1 MNMSSQVSSMP
12 AMKKLPMIVD
22 IAIDTNGKTMYQ
34 VHETSKLVR
43 REMPKSANF
52 SEASLD
58 RFELY
63 NGGSSI
69 TDLSMGSLLPS
80 LDALKP
86 FHTPYSMSSQTATQ
100 LGDSESL
107 SDNSKDHIGSS
118 STSLMDSSLAS
129 GDDNIWGKDVQDA
142 FEEVLAIV
150 PKNGLNKIKI
160 GGRSCG
166 RNELISDYILAKTGK
181 FRSRKQVSSHIQ
193 VIKNMGV
200 KAGLIKLISDGPTF
214 NSAEESERNSHLFEE
229 IFTKINLN
237 KSLGVNSIYTS
248 TAKSGGPIL
257 RHSSSNTSGD
267 PRTRKPFNPFIGV
280 RNVCFSLDTMNGGP
294 PSHLSIPDESPIKKL
309 TIKENTA
316 IPNRF
321 PGLEDFTNLPIPIF
335 HNMVRIFNPF
345 LIANKYSI
353 DSGLNTSYML
363 EVASANMNLSSF
375 TTVYSFGNEVLR
387 VNDDDFQANTNQPFL
402 LKFWKCFFLQLLQ
415 QPASLDAAFKGVT
428 VKQVIYDN
436 THSTMPAIP
445 KQNVKAVLL
454 WEFSRVDD
462 IKQAVSSTSRILLPP
477 SFASP
482 TSAFPGNH
490 FGNFPPNYQAYDSS
504 HPSQQPHEFAHSY
517 PIGPN
522 SVELEMGI
530 NDQAYGG
537 THPIPFNVPYPAY
550 SNPLHHPSA
559 NVDLTAVRNNVAENT
574 PYAGHF
580 Y

>member
-1 MNMSSQVSSMP
+1 MSSQVSSMP
-12 AMKKLPMIVD
+12 TMKKLPMIVD
-22 IAIDTNGKTMYQ
+22 IAIDTDGKTMYQ

-43 REMPKSANF
+43 REMPKFANF
-52 SEASLD
+52 SETSLD
-58 RFELY
+58 KYELY
-63 NGGSSI
+63 NGGRNIGDQSFA
-69 TDLSMGSLLPS
+69 SLLPS
-80 LDALKP
+80 LETNKP
-86 FHTPYSMSSQTATQ
+86 YNTPYSNQTSTQ
-100 LGDSESL
+100 MAGSDSL
-107 SDNSKDHIGSS
+107 SDTSKDVGTSSTPLMSS
-118 STSLMDSSLAS
+118 SGP

-214 NSAEESERNSHLFEE
+214 NSPEESERNSHLFEE

-237 KSLGVNSIYTS
+237 KSLGVNSIYSS
-248 TAKSGGPIL
+248 TTKSGGPIR
-257 RHSSSNTSGD
+257 RHSSSNVTSD
-267 PRTRKPFNPFIGV
+267 IKVRKQTNASIRV
-280 RNVCFSLDTMNGGP
+280 SNICFSLDTVSGGP
-294 PSHLSIPDESPIKKL
+294 PAHLSVQDHNPIKKL
-309 TIKENTA
+309 AIKDTTA

-321 PGLEDFTNLPIPIF
+321 PGLQDFANLQIPIF

-345 LIANKYSI
+345 LVANKYSI
-353 DSGLNTSYML
+353 DSGLKTSYML
-363 EVASANMNLSSF
+363 DVSPSTPSLSSF

-387 VNDDDFQANTNQPFL
+387 VNDDDFQANTTQPFL

-428 VKQVIYDN
+428 VKQVIYDSA
-436 THSTMPAIP
+436 HSTMPAIP
-445 KQNVKAVLL
+445 KQNIKAVLL

-462 IKQAVSSTSRILLPP
+462 IKQAVSSTSRIVIPP

-482 TSAFPGNH
+482 TTPFPNQDL
-490 FGNFPPNYQAYDSS
+490 GNFPPNYQVYDSGHS
-504 HPSQQPHEFAHSY
+504 SQQPQDFMHNY
-517 PIGPN
+517 PIGPT
-522 SVELEMGI
+522 SLDPEMSISDQTHGI
-530 NDQAYGG
+530 ARQL
-537 THPIPFNVPYPAY
+537 PFNVPYTPY
-550 SNPLHHPSA
+550 MNPMHHPSA
-559 NVDLTAVRNNVAENT
+559 NVDLTAVRSNHVENA
-574 PYAGHF
+574 PFAGQF

>member
-1 MNMSSQVSSMP
+1 MSGEVTSMP
-12 AMKKLPMIVD
+12 PMKKLPMIVD
-22 IAIDTNGKTMYQ
+22 IAIDTNGKTVYQ

-58 RFELY
+58 RYELY
-63 NGGSSI
+63 NSGNG
-69 TDLSMGSLLPS
+69 LGERSMGSLLPS
-80 LDALKP
+80 LENLKS
-86 FHTPYSMSSQTATQ
+86 FHTPYEMPNHSSTH
-100 LGDSESL
+100 LGHSDSI
-107 SDNSKDHIGSS
+107 SDNSKDPIGAS
-118 STSLMDSSLAS
+118 STPLVDSSCS
-129 GDDNIWGKDVQDA
+129 PGDDNIWGKDVQDA

-214 NSAEESERNSHLFEE
+214 SSPEESERNSHLFEE

-248 TAKSGGPIL
+248 TAKNGGPIR
-257 RHSSSNTSGD
+257 RHSSSTLTGD
-267 PRTRKPFNPFIGV
+267 TRTTKPNNSFIGV
-280 RNVCFSLDTMNGGP
+280 RNICFSLDNINDGP
-294 PSHLSIPDESPIKKL
+294 PTHLSIQDESPIKKL
-309 TIKENTA
+309 AIKENTA
-316 IPNRF
+316 ISNRF

-345 LIANKYSI
+345 LVTDKYLI
-353 DSGLNTSYML
+353 DSGLKTSYMF
-363 EVASANMNLSSF
+363 EVSPPDLNLSSF

-387 VNDDDFQANTNQPFL
+387 VNDDDFQANTTQPFL

-415 QPASLDAAFKGVT
+415 QPTSLDAAFKGVT
-428 VKQVIYDN
+428 VRQVIYDN
-436 THSTMPAIP
+436 AHSTMPAIP
-445 KQNVKAVLL
+445 KQNIKAVLL

-462 IKQAVSSTSRILLPP
+462 IKQAVSSTSRIILPP
-477 SFASP
+477 SFGSP
-482 TSAFPGNH
+482 ISAYSSNQYGSFL
-490 FGNFPPNYQAYDSS
+490 PNYQAYDAS
-504 HPSQQPHEFAHSY
+504 HPSQQPQDFVQGYSVA
-517 PIGPN
+517 PN
-522 SVELEMGI
+522 FIELEMGI
-530 NDQAYGG
+530 PEQTYGG
-537 THPIPFNVPYPAY
+537 ARQHAFNVPYPPF

-559 NVDLTAVRNNVAENT
+559 NIDLTAVRSNAAETT
-574 PYAGHF
+574 PYAGQF

>member
-1 MNMSSQVSSMP
+1 MSSEVSSLP
-12 AMKKLPMIVD
+12 TMKKLPMIVD

-63 NGGSSI
+63 NGGSSLG
-69 TDLSMGSLLPS
+69 DQSLGSILPS
-80 LDALKP
+80 LEAIKFQTP
-86 FHTPYSMSSQTATQ
+86 FPMSNPTSTQ
-100 LGDSESL
+100 LAESDSL
-107 SDNSKDHIGSS
+107 SDNSKDNIGASSTPMTSS
-118 STSLMDSSLAS
+118 SCPP

-214 NSAEESERNSHLFEE
+214 NSTEESERNSHLFEE

-248 TAKSGGPIL
+248 AAKSGGPIR
-257 RHSSSNTSGD
+257 RHSSSNVPSDT
-267 PRTRKPFNPFIGV
+267 RARKPSNSFIGV
-280 RNVCFSLDTMNGGP
+280 RDIYFSLDTINTSSP
-294 PSHLSIPDESPIKKL
+294 AHLSVHDSNPIKKL
-309 TIKENTA
+309 AIKENAA

-321 PGLEDFTNLPIPIF
+321 PGLEDFANLPIPIF

-345 LIANKYSI
+345 LISNKYSI
-353 DSGLNTSYML
+353 DSGLKTNYML
-363 EVASANMNLSSF
+363 EMSPPNSILSSF

-387 VNDDDFQANTNQPFL
+387 VNDDDFEANTSQPFL

-415 QPASLDAAFKGVT
+415 QPNSLDAAFKGVT

-436 THSTMPAIP
+436 ARSTMPAIP

-462 IKQAVSSTSRILLPP
+462 IKQAVSSTSRIILPP
-477 SFASP
+477 TFGSP
-482 TSAFPGNH
+482 TAAYHGNDY
-490 FGNFPPNYQAYDSS
+490 GSFPPNYQVYDSS
-504 HPSQQPHEFAHSY
+504 HPAQQTQDFAHNY
-517 PIGPN
+517 PVGPN
-522 SVELEMGI
+522 SLELEMSI
-530 NDQAYGG
+530 NDQSYGG
-537 THPIPFNVPYPAY
+537 SRQFPFNAPYA
-550 SNPLHHPSA
+550 SCVNPVHHPSA
-559 NVDLTAVRNNVAENT
+559 NVDLTAVRNNRVEDA
-574 PYAGHF
+574 PYAGQF